1 VRTRLTLRRLLPA
14 AAVLLLA
21 APLSACG
28 GNSGNSGNGGS
39 GGSGAKT
46 GLDAVSVTGAVGSSL
61 TVAFTGA
68 VTDPTTVTK
77 VLVTGNG
84 PPVKEGDSVILQTAI
99 ADGLTQKTVADSYT
113 DHAPQLV
120 PIDSNVSAIYSD
132 ALLGKPIG
140 SRVLI
145 SATADKIF
153 GASGNPQLGIGN
165 KDVVLIMFDLVGS
178 PVAHPDGKKSAA
190 PAWAP
195 KVVAKGGRP
204 TGFDFTKAPKPDG
217 KLHSATLRAGS
228 GAKVT
233 KGQTIFASY
242 LGEVYGGT
250 KPFDQNFTGGTPASF
265 QIGVGKVISGWDK
278 TLVGQRVGSEVL
290 LAIPPKDGYGKGG
303 NSGAHIKGTDTLYF
317 VVDVVGAA

>member
-1 VRTRLTLRRLLPA
+1 VRTRLTFRRLLA
-14 AAVLLLA
+14 APAVLLLA
-21 APLSACG
+21 AALSACG
-28 GNSGNSGNGGS
+28 GNSNSS
-39 GGSGAKT
+39 GTSGSGATT
-46 GLDAVSVTGAVGSSL
+46 GLEAVSVTGAVGSSL
-61 TVAFTGA
+61 TVAFTKA
-68 VTDPTTVTK
+68 VTDPTTATK
-77 VLVTGNG
+77 VLVTGGG
-84 PPVKEGDSVILQTAI
+84 PPVKQGDSVIIQTAI

-113 DHAPQLV
+113 DHSPQV
-120 PIDSNVSAIYSD
+120 VSIDSQVNPIFSQ

-140 SRVLI
+140 SRVLV
-145 SATADKIF
+145 STTADKIF
-153 GASGNPQLGIGN
+153 NGSGNPQLGIGN

-195 KVVAKGGRP
+195 KVVAKGGKP
-204 TGFDFTKAPKPDG
+204 TGFDFAKAPKPDG
-217 KLHSATLRAGS
+217 KLRSATLRAGS
-228 GAKVT
+228 GAKVA
-233 KGQTIFASY
+233 KGQTIFANY

-250 KPFDQNFTGGTPASF
+250 KPFDQNFTGGTPATF

-317 VVDVVGAA
+317 VVDIVGAA

>member
-1 VRTRLTLRRLLPA
+1 VRTRLTLRRVVPA
-14 AAVLLLA
+14 VAVLLLA

-28 GNSGNSGNGGS
+28 GNSGNSD
-39 GGSGAKT
+39 SGAKT
-46 GLDAVSVTGAVGSSL
+46 GLDAVSVTGDVGSSL
-61 TVAFTGA
+61 TVAFTGQ

-77 VLVTGNG
+77 VLVTGDG

-99 ADGLTQKTVADSYT
+99 ADGLTQKTVANSYT

-120 PIDSNVSAIYSD
+120 PIDANVSAVYSD

-145 SATADKIF
+145 STPADKIF
-153 GASGNPQLGIGN
+153 GASGNPQLDIGN

-195 KVVAKGGRP
+195 KIVAKGGKP

-317 VVDVVGAA
+317 VVDIVGAA